1 MSAGILIHAPRKGS
15 DSSKSDRRKSPR
27 YFYPRSPQGE
37 RQGRACAK
45 IKAYKFLS
53 TFPARGATSSI
64 TEMVPSSLS
73 FLPTLPARG
82 ATENGHKGG
91 RPRKFLSTLPARG
104 ATELA
109 SSLAQQK
116 RFLSTL
122 PARGATHKARIHV
135 LCKSEFL
142 STLPARGATCTWED
156 RDTAVSFLST
166 LPARGATPAGAIR
179 NHATRYFYPRSP
191 RGERRADQGGQVFVF
206 PISIHAPREGSDG
219 VAFQG
224 HFLDG
229 VFLSTLPARG
239 ATSTA
244 SSTPACSAHFYP
256 RSPRGE
262 RRHQHR
268 QHREFCTDFY
278 PRSPRG
284 ERPTRMWHTT

>member
-91 RPRKFLSTLPARG
+91 RPRK
-104 ATELA
+104 
-109 SSLAQQK
+109 
-116 RFLSTL
+116 
-122 PARGATHKARIHV
+122 
-135 LCKSEFL
+135 FL